1 MNLKDI
7 PCKFC
12 KEGIMHYSQQMTYDA
27 YSLSDSFILDDIDKI
42 VDGII
47 AEYLVYVCR
56 KCGSVEKYTYKELER
71 LERKRISEVVINSAA
86 RGEIVKAINSRKAKV
101 LIYCGKCNGL
111 DGKGGCLIETFKE
124 CKIKRLPDG
133 L

>member
-7 PCKFC
+7 KCPFC
-12 KEGIMHYSQQMTYDA
+12 KEGIMKYRQQATCDA
-27 YSLSDSFILDDIDKI
+27 YSLPEAFILDDVDKL

-47 AEYLVYVCR
+47 GEYLVYVCN
-56 KCGSVEKYTYKELER
+56 KCGSVERYTYKELER
-71 LERKRISEVVINSAA
+71 LERKRISDIVINSAA
-86 RGEIVKAINSRKAKV
+86 RGEIVKAATLRKNKV

-111 DGKGGCLIETFKE
+111 DGKGSCLIETFKR
-124 CKIKRLPDG
+124 CKIKRLPNG